1 MNSKDRRRHP
11 AGGADS
17 DNSQLL
23 ARLWHGV
30 CPMQKELEPSFEHN
44 GFRSLPSHTLSPVNP
59 RRACA
64 TAFLPLILLLTFR
77 ATRLSV
83 LASMVSGYMNPAELL
98 AACICD
104 KAASSA
110 STFRVAM

>member
-1 MNSKDRRRHP
+1 M
-11 AGGADS
+11 S
-17 DNSQLL
+17 D
-23 ARLWHGV
+23 A
-30 CPMQKELEPSFEHN
+30 KELVPSLEHN
-44 GFRSLPSHTLSPVNP
+44 GFRNLPSQTLSPVNP

-83 LASMVSGYMNPAELL
+83 RASMVYGYMNPAELL

-110 STFRVAM
+110 NTLRVAM